1 MTEEQQKSFL
11 DSVQEKAEAAKK
23 SAELA
28 ESSKTEAEK
37 AVLIIS
43 NFTNSLA
50 KLNPVKEVSVEQPTP
65 LTKGKPIHDYLVDYD
80 YYTAK
85 ASDINRSLA
94 LAGVAI
100 VWLFRNPEG
109 SKTLFPDPL
118 LYPLWFLI
126 ISLGLDLLQYFLG
139 AIFWGIFYEYKF
151 HLWKR
156 VKNKL
161 TDEQVKDIEAPNL
174 LSIPLVVIF
183 FAKISAM
190 VYAYYELFVFLQN
203 KIAAS
208 K

>member
-1 MTEEQQKSFL
+1 MSKE
-11 DSVQEKAEAAKK
+11 QEKSILELAQEQATAAADSAK
-23 SAELA
+23 SAEK
-28 ESSKTEAEK
+28 SKVDAEK
-37 AVLIIS
+37 ATLLIS
-43 NFTNSLA
+43 NFAKSLA
-50 KLNPVKEVSVEQPTP
+50 EFSTDKDEQTKP

-80 YYTAK
+80 YYTGK

-109 SKTLFPDPL
+109 SKTLFPDNL

-126 ISLGLDLLQYFLG
+126 ISLSLDLLQYFLG
-139 AIFWGIFYEYKF
+139 AIFWGLFYERKY

-156 VKNKL
+156 AKKL
-161 TDEQVKDIEAPNL
+161 NDEQVKDIQAPNF

-183 FAKISAM
+183 FAKISTM
-190 VYAYYELFVFLQN
+190 VFAYYELFMFLQD
-203 KIAAS
+203 KISAAA